1 MNSKEV
7 EAVIRTRAYIC
18 SRWEA
23 AVHKPEN
30 EPDDGFRLPYPFVPP
45 CIAGDFHSL
54 FYWDTFYT
62 NRGMIADGHFDLA
75 KWNVDNL
82 IYTLEKLGFVPN
94 AYNANLIRWCSQPPY
109 LHFMV
114 MDIARA
120 KFDSAWLQK
129 AYLALKKE
137 YDFWMNK
144 RIAPNGLNRHFH
156 NPLPQEELV
165 DYYRYV
171 ALERLGL
178 SVDKSEKEMAHLGE
192 CYVADAE
199 AGLDF
204 TPRFLDRGIYV
215 NPVDLNANLY
225 GMELDLAALAE
236 QFEPEEQTR
245 FLTNAQS
252 RKQKMDRYMLAED
265 GLYYDYDFDRGC
277 LLRPDFCFTGQFM
290 PFITGLSDSQEAA
303 RKALERLLY
312 PFGVVSTQ
320 KDPSETIAYQAAYP
334 YSWPYDNYL
343 VYWGLRSIG
352 MDKEAKE
359 VGERWLRNVSQCFLD
374 TGKLWETYDPLQG
387 GRAKKKEYPA
397 NEMMGW
403 TAGTISSI
411 AEDLHIK

>member
-1 MNSKEV
+1 
-7 EAVIRTRAYIC
+7 
-18 SRWEA
+18 
-23 AVHKPEN
+23 
-30 EPDDGFRLPYPFVPP
+30 
-45 CIAGDFHSL
+45 
-54 FYWDTFYT
+54 
-62 NRGMIADGHFDLA
+62 
-75 KWNVDNL
+75 
-82 IYTLEKLGFVPN
+82 
-94 AYNANLIRWCSQPPY
+94 
-109 LHFMV
+109 
-114 MDIARA
+114 
-120 KFDSAWLQK
+120 
-129 AYLALKKE
+129 
-137 YDFWMNK
+137 MNK

-312 PFGVVSTQ
+312 PLGWFPRKRSLGNHRLSSCLSLFLALRQLFGLLG
-320 KDPSETIAYQAAYP
+320 PSVH
-334 YSWPYDNYL
+334 WD
-343 VYWGLRSIG
+343 G
-352 MDKEAKE
+352 
-359 VGERWLRNVSQCFLD
+359 
-374 TGKLWETYDPLQG
+374 
-387 GRAKKKEYPA
+387 
-397 NEMMGW
+397 
-403 TAGTISSI
+403 
-411 AEDLHIK
+411 